1 MNLYEIDNAML
12 ECIDEEN
19 GEIIDINRLEA
30 LEMERD
36 KKISNIACWVKDLK
50 AEAAAIKEEKQ
61 KLDKRQKVAEAKA
74 DQLSKYL
81 ATYLNGATYKDARC
95 AVSYRKSTAV
105 KLDENIILERLP
117 LDCIK
122 VETKPSLSAIK
133 DALTKGIEI
142 EGAYLVTNNN
152 IQIK

>member
-61 KLDKRQKVAEAKA
+61 KLDKRQKVAEAKTE
-74 DQLSKYL
+74 QLSKYL
-81 ATYLNGATYKDARC
+81 EGYLNGATYKDARC
-95 AVSYRKSTAV
+95 CISYRKSTAV

-117 LDCIK
+117 LDCITIK
-122 VETKPSLSAIK
+122 TTPSLSAIK
-133 DALTKGIEI
+133 EALNKGVEI